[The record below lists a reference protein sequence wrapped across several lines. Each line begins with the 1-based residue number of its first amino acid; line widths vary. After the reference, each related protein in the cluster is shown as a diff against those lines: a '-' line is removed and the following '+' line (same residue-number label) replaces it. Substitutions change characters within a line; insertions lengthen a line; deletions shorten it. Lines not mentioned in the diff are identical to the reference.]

1 MIRAAADLMYV
12 KGVNGTTLDDV
23 RAASGTS
30 KSQLYRYFADKDDL
44 VNEVVQLR
52 STTILRR
59 EEQRLRRLKSF
70 NGLVRWRTA
79 LVQQNALQDGAY
91 GCILG
96 SLANELAD
104 QNEQARSMMAETF
117 ATWETLIAAGLKR
130 MQDNGTLQADAD
142 PATLA
147 TGLLAALQGGYL
159 LAQTAKDVAPMEV
172 ALDMALDH
180 IKSLVVADKPANP
193 DS

>member
-91 GCILG
+91 GCVLG

-117 ATWETLIAAGLKR
+117 TTWETLIAAGLKR

>member
-91 GCILG
+91 GCVLG

-104 QNEQARSMMAETF
+104 QTEQARSMMAETF
-117 ATWETLIAAGLKR
+117 TTWETLIAAGLKR